1 MKFAGMLLFLAGLT
15 VAAWYASYIP
25 YSESPVLGLA
35 RVQVWASQA
44 GLPFAGGL
52 LLMIAGAILAR
63 VANKPLSA
71 KNQGE
76 DAKQGRPALADAA
89 RLLDEIATDIVA
101 LQTSDL
107 PKGAKPLADAI
118 EQILEDKVPAFL
130 DHRQRLIEDLGLEN
144 FAEMIGHFATM
155 ERGAA
160 RAWSALTDEAWD
172 EVEPSLARAK
182 VAAEAARAAM
192 TGGDASLK

>member
-1 MKFAGMLLFLAGLT
+1 MKFVGFILFLAGLT
-15 VAAWYASYIP
+15 VAAWYAAYIP
-25 YSESPVLGLA
+25 YSEEPALGLD
-35 RVQVWASQA
+35 RVSLWASQA
-44 GLPFAGGL
+44 GLPFAGGMM
-52 LLMIAGAILAR
+52 LMIAGAIIAR

-71 KNQGE
+71 KRGDE
-76 DAKQGRPALADAA
+76 AEGAPSGSEIADAS
-89 RLLDEIATDIVA
+89 LLLQEIAAEIQA
-101 LQTSDL
+101 LETSGL

-118 EQILEDKVPAFL
+118 EVILEERVPAFL
-130 DHRQRLIEDLGLEN
+130 DHRQRLIEALGLEK

-182 VAAEAARAAM
+182 RAAEAARGAM
-192 TGGDASLK
+192 VS

>member
-1 MKFAGMLLFLAGLT
+1 MKLGGFILFLAGLT

-25 YSESPVLGLA
+25 YSETPILGLQ
-35 RVQVWASQA
+35 RVGVWASQA

-52 LLMIAGAILAR
+52 MLMIAGAIIAR

-71 KNQGE
+71 KKDASGE
-76 DAKQGRPALADAA
+76 GPARGQEVDDAA
-89 RLLDEIATDIVA
+89 RLLEEIATDIQA
-101 LQTSDL
+101 LHTSDL

-118 EQILEDKVPAFL
+118 EQILEEQVPAFL
-130 DHRQRLIEDLGLEN
+130 DHRQRLIEALGLES

-182 VAAEAARAAM
+182 VAAVAARAAM
-192 TGGDASLK
+192 TGG